1 MEDMIM
7 RYDFT
12 PLYRSTVGFDHLFDA
27 FDRQAQADTPP
38 GWPPHDIERLSEDA
52 YRISLVTAGFRPD
65 DIDIVQEGSELT
77 VTGRKKAAE
86 ESKAYLYRGIAGGPF
101 KLTFNLAAHVKV
113 TGAVHENGVLAI
125 NLAREVP
132 EALKP
137 RRIEIAKAS
146 GSPQASPRGG
156 LAVA

>member
-1 MEDMIM
+1 M

-12 PLYRSTVGFDHLFDA
+12 PLYRSTVGFDNLFAA
-27 FDRQAQADTPP
+27 FDRQAQADTPA

-52 YRISLVTAGFRPD
+52 YRISLVTAGFRQD
-65 DIDIVQEGSELT
+65 EIEIVQEGSELS

-86 ESKAYLYRGIAGGPF
+86 EPRAYLYRGIAGGPF

-113 TGAVHENGVLAI
+113 TGASQENGVLSI
-125 NLAREVP
+125 SLAREVP

-137 RRIEIAKAS
+137 RKIEIGKAS
-146 GSPQASPRGG
+146 AAPQASARVG
-156 LAVA
+156 LAAA